1 MGAKPNCGSQR
12 GFMVGLRGILRQDCS
27 SWHGGSIRLWL
38 DLHNDNWT
46 RRLWRMTNAD
56 QMAELIELWFLIQD
70 VQLGQS
76 EDEIMWSWTAN
87 GAYSA
92 KSAYKVQFRGSYCT
106 YNCSAIWKAKAEG
119 KHRVFAWLLI
129 QNKILTA
136 DDLMIRNL
144 PCNPICTLCD
154 QAKETAGHLCLHCVY
169 AREVWDHVSRWTNGL
184 VSVPAS
190 FKGLDHRWGFLFE
203 TDTEGAKASGSCF
216 IYIAWNLWKER
227 NRRTF
232 DHWAT
237 SPGRVLV

>member
-1 MGAKPNCGSQR
+1 
-12 GFMVGLRGILRQDCS
+12 
-27 SWHGGSIRLWL
+27 
-38 DLHNDNWT
+38 
-46 RRLWRMTNAD
+46 MTNAD
-56 QMAELIELWFLIQD
+56 QMAELIELWSLIQD

-190 FKGLDHRWGFLFE
+190 FKGLDHRWDSCLRQIPKEQKRQAAASFTLPGTYGKKE
-203 TDTEGAKASGSCF
+203 IGALLIIGQHRQAGSWYDKGGDESQSF
-216 IYIAWNLWKER
+216 GLREQGGP
-227 NRRTF
+227 F
-232 DHWAT
+232 GVQLGSHV
-237 SPGRVLV
+237 SFPRVA